1 MNSCVYTGRVAHVRR
16 SPTAHR
22 FRYRIALAYLDLDET
37 ADLLR
42 SSWWASAAPFAPLS
56 FCAAD
61 HADGF
66 APIATPADLATA
78 ARALVAHAGGPGG
91 DLGAVRL
98 LTPLR
103 HWGAYFSPLSLY
115 YCFDRSGDRIAAIV
129 AEVSNTPWNER
140 RRYVLLAPP
149 GRTNSS
155 DAEQP
160 GAEVRGVNAG
170 AALRFRHAKDF
181 HVSPFMGMEAQYD
194 WRITAPGH
202 ALRVHLRCT
211 QAGQQPFDAAL
222 ALVRKPWS
230 ERALAGLACR
240 FPAAN
245 LQVLAA
251 IYWQAFR
258 LWMKQCPYYPHPDV
272 ARRA

>member
-1 MNSCVYTGRVAHVRR
+1 MNSCVYTGRIAHVRR

-37 ADLLR
+37 ADLMR
-42 SSWWASAAPFAPLS
+42 ASWWASAARVAPLS
-56 FCAAD
+56 FCAGD
-61 HADGF
+61 HAPGLG
-66 APIATPADLATA
+66 PIATPADLAVA
-78 ARALVAHAGGPGG
+78 VRAVVADAGGPGN

-103 HWGAYFSPLSLY
+103 HWGVYFSPLSLY
-115 YCFDRSGDRIAAIV
+115 YCFDRSGDRVAAVV

-140 RRYVLLAPP
+140 RRYVLLAP
-149 GRTNSS
+149 
-155 DAEQP
+155 
-160 GAEVRGVNAG
+160 RGVNAG
-170 AALRFRHAKDF
+170 AVLRFRHAKDF
-181 HVSPFMGMEAQYD
+181 HVSPFMGMDAQYD
-194 WRITAPGH
+194 WRITPPDS

-211 QAGQQPFDAAL
+211 QAGEQPFDAAL

-230 ERALAGLACR
+230 ERTLAGLACR

-258 LWMKQCPYYPHPDV
+258 LWMKRCPYYPHPNV